1 MEASA
6 AEVFC
11 TCPDCGSPVLV
22 PSEPTESGNW
32 RQARLANALTVL
44 GFLVIIA
51 GTADAISQA
60 QEREMKRKAEREAE
74 LQTRK
79 QSTGEEA
86 ERRPAERQ

>member
-1 MEASA
+1 
-6 AEVFC
+6 
-11 TCPDCGSPVLV
+11 
-22 PSEPTESGNW
+22 
-32 RQARLANALTVL
+32 VL